1 MEIPKVII
9 TNQKTIVNFDSFENQ
24 VGLSSYD
31 LALISLNKITNESK
45 SYLNDYSSILFQ
57 SKLSLNCL
65 LYNGFIYYLNKVDI

>member
-9 TNQKTIVNFDSFENQ
+9 TNQKELVNLDSFENL

-45 SYLNDYSSILFQ
+45 SYLNDSSRITF
-57 SKLSLNCL
+57 S
-65 LYNGFIYYLNKVDI
+65 I

>member
-9 TNQKTIVNFDSFENQ
+9 TNSKKIVNLDSFENQ

-45 SYLNDYSSILFQ
+45 SYLNDSSRITF
-57 SKLSLNCL
+57 S
-65 LYNGFIYYLNKVDI
+65 I

>member
-9 TNQKTIVNFDSFENQ
+9 TNQKELVNLDSFENQ

-45 SYLNDYSSILFQ
+45 SYLNDSSRITFL
-57 SKLSLNCL
+57 
-65 LYNGFIYYLNKVDI
+65 I